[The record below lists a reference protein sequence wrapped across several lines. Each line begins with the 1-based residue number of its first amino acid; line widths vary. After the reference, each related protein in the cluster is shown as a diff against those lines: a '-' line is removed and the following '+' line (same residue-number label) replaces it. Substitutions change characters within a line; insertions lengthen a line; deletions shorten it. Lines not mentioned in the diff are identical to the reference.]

1 VVPRVSVDKDRP
13 ESLYI
18 TARYLRGLLDY
29 VRQSGASLTPVL
41 DAMGL
46 SEEGLRDPDRLI
58 PHALQDDIFAA
69 AERVTGDPNIGLHAG
84 EATHVMHFGIVGQL
98 ALTCA
103 TGGDLLALQVRYQSL
118 IGNGVRSALKL
129 TPDAAVLEIHVARDP
144 VSRHSLEYTLAAQ
157 ITLARLLAGPQ
168 FAATRFELQ
177 HAEPAASHE
186 HRRVFACDVVY
197 GRPQVRLCFPLKV
210 ITLPLVGGD
219 NALRPALESEA
230 RRRLEALHVRV
241 EHKDSEVA
249 RYQRYITER
258 LSGGAPSVEE
268 TADAMGTSVRTLQ
281 RRLAAHELSYRDLV
295 EGVRREAAETLMNDP
310 SLSLLDVA
318 LLLGFS
324 DQTAFNRAFRRWFQ
338 TTPTEMRQSRADKA

>member
-1 VVPRVSVDKDRP
+1 MAPQTT

-29 VRQSGASLTPVL
+29 VRTTGASLAPVL
-41 DAMGL
+41 SAMGM
-46 SEEGLRDPDRLI
+46 SEAMLRDPDRLI

-69 AERVTGDPNIGLHAG
+69 AEHITGDPNIGLHAG
-84 EATHVMHFGIVGQL
+84 ESTHVMHFGIVGQL

-118 IGNGVRSALKL
+118 IGNGVRSSLKL
-129 TPDAAVLEIHVARDP
+129 TPEAAVLEIDVLRDAT
-144 VSRHSLEYTLAAQ
+144 SRHSLEYTLAAQ

-168 FAATRFELQ
+168 FGATRFEFR
-177 HAEPAASHE
+177 HPEPPASHE
-186 HRRVFACDVVY
+186 QRRVFASDVVY
-197 GRPQVRLCFPLKV
+197 GRPHIRVCFPASV

-219 NALRPALESEA
+219 HALHPTLEAEA
-230 RRRLEALHVRV
+230 RRRLEALAVRV
-241 EHKDSEVA
+241 EHTDSEVA
-249 RYQRYITER
+249 RYQRYIAER
-258 LSGGAPSVEE
+258 LSGGAPSVEQ

-281 RRLAAHELSYRDLV
+281 RRLSIHDLNYRDVV
-295 EGVRREAAETLMNDP
+295 EQVRRAAATSLIHDP

-324 DQTAFNRAFRRWFQ
+324 DQSAFNRAFRRWFQ
-338 TTPTEMRQSRADKA
+338 TTPSEMREQRNSDT

>member
-1 VVPRVSVDKDRP
+1 MAPRAEDKP

-29 VRQSGASLTPVL
+29 VRERGADLAPVL
-41 DAMGL
+41 AAMGL
-46 SEEGLRDPDRLI
+46 SEDELRDPDRLI
-58 PHALQDDIFAA
+58 PHARQDDIFAA

-84 EATHVMHFGIVGQL
+84 ESTHVVHFGIVGQL

-118 IGNGVRSALKL
+118 IGNGVRSALGL
-129 TPDAAVLEIHVARDP
+129 TPEMAVLEVDVLRDA

-168 FAATRFELQ
+168 FAAMRFEFQ
-177 HAEPAASHE
+177 HAEPTASQE
-186 HRRVFACDVVY
+186 QRRVFASDVWY
-197 GRPQVRLCFPLKV
+197 GRPQIRVCFPLSV
-210 ITLPLVGGD
+210 MSLPLVGGD
-219 NALRPALESEA
+219 NALRPALEGEA
-230 RRRLEALHVRV
+230 RRRLEALRVRV
-241 EHKDSEVA
+241 EHTDSEIA

-258 LSGGAPSVEE
+258 LSGGAPSVEQ
-268 TADAMGTSVRTLQ
+268 TAEAMGTSVRTLQ
-281 RRLAAHELSYRDLV
+281 RRLSTHGLSYRDLI
-295 EGVRREAAETLMNDP
+295 EDVRREAAKTLMQDR

-338 TTPTEMRQSRADKA
+338 TTPTEMRQAK